1 MEVRWLDD
9 EEQEAWRW
17 FVTAMTILERQ
28 LDKDLR
34 DAHGLT
40 HDDYGI
46 LALLSHQADRRLR
59 LSVLAD
65 ALRLTRPNLTHRIKR
80 LESMGAVLRARD
92 PDDGRG
98 AWAVLTDV
106 GFDRLADAAP
116 THVTG
121 VREYVLDP
129 LERDEFLALGRA
141 ARKIVEA
148 NSKVPAELMAV
159 RT

>member
-1 MEVRWLDD
+1 MTVRWLDD

-17 FVTAMTILERQ
+17 FVTAMIILDRQ

-34 DAHGLT
+34 DRHDLT

-46 LALLSHQADRRLR
+46 LALLSHQDDRRLR

-65 ALRLTRPNLTHRIKR
+65 ALRVTRPNLTHRIKR
-80 LESMGAVLRARD
+80 LEAMGAVLRE
-92 PDDGRG
+92 PDTNDARG
-98 AWAVLTDV
+98 AWAVLTDT
-106 GFDRLADAAP
+106 GFALLVEAAP

-148 NSKVPAELMAV
+148 NSQVPAEMMAV